1 MKLFGF
7 KGKIEGLMARLQER
21 RKAGVDASL
30 NAVLAEGGEFQAED
44 GKAATSQDLFRELGV
59 DVRTTKID
67 DLMSDSDAR
76 HLMPEIVRNSVR
88 KGMGLVAREQL
99 QRIAA
104 SLSVVA
110 SDGGA
115 QRFMSPEVFLDPVMR
130 GAVQSGFYNDLIV
143 GEEPVEQPTVTVPK
157 IEISDALMKETGEA
171 ATIEEGS
178 VEYGSKD
185 VKLAK
190 LARGFKITY
199 EAIRYNRISLASL
212 WFIDAGRILAHTL
225 NGLAVTTLINGDQAD
240 GSEAAD
246 VVGVNDT
253 NDAIA
258 WYDLVRVANRLGLL
272 GRNGTQLIV
281 GEAVALAIRNLD
293 EVKNLFYGVP
303 LLGIQQMTGSTMP
316 NQLFISGSVPAN
328 KAIIND
334 PSSSLVQLT
343 SAPLMV
349 ESEKI
354 ISKQIE
360 ASYTSITTGFA
371 KIQRNAS
378 VVLDGG
384 NAWVAD
390 TSTDFATFMAPYS

>member
-7 KGKIEGLMARLQER
+7 KGKIEGLMAQLQER

-30 NAVLAEGGEFQAED
+30 NAVLAEEFPGEGE
-44 GKAATSQDLFRELGV
+44 GRGATSQDVFRELGV
-59 DVRTTKID
+59 DARTTTVD
-67 DLMSDSDAR
+67 ELMSGADTR

-88 KGMGLVAREQL
+88 KGMGLVGREQL
-99 QRIAA
+99 KRIMS
-104 SLSVVA
+104 SLSVTA

-115 QRFMSPEVFLDPVMR
+115 QRFMSPEIFLDPVMR
-130 GAVQSGFYNDLIV
+130 GAVQAGFYQDLIV
-143 GEEPVEQPTVTVPK
+143 GEEPVTQPTVTVPK
-157 IEISDALMKETGEA
+157 IEISDALLKETGEA

-178 VEYGSKD
+178 VSYGSK
-185 VKLAK
+185 VVTLAK

-199 EAIRYNRISLASL
+199 EAIRYNRLNLASF
-212 WFIDAGRILAHTL
+212 WFMDAGRILAHTL

-253 NDAIA
+253 NDKIA
-258 WYDLVRVANRLGLL
+258 WYDMVRVANRLGLL

-281 GEAVALAIRNLD
+281 GEAVALDIRNLD

-316 NQLFISGSVPAN
+316 NQLFLSGTVPAN

-360 ASYTSITTGFA
+360 ASFISITTGFA
-371 KIQRNAS
+371 KLQRNAS

-390 TSTDFATFMAPYS
+390 TATDFASFMAPYS

>member
-7 KGKIEGLMARLQER
+7 KGKVEGLMARLQER

-30 NAVLAEGGEFQAED
+30 NDVLAEEFTGEGGQ
-44 GKAATSQDLFRELGV
+44 AATSQDLMRELNV
-59 DVRTTKID
+59 NVSRTTVD
-67 DLMSDSDAR
+67 ELMSDADAR
-76 HLMPEIVRNSVR
+76 HLMPEIIHNAVR
-88 KGMGLVAREQL
+88 KGMGLAAREQL
-99 QRIAA
+99 RKVMA
-104 SLSVVA
+104 SLSVTA
-110 SDGGA
+110 SDGGN

-130 GAVQSGFYNDLIV
+130 GAVQNGFYQDLIV
-143 GEEPVEQPTVTVPK
+143 GEEPVSQPTVTIPK

-171 ATIEEGS
+171 ATIEEGT

-185 VKLAK
+185 VKLTK
-190 LARGFKITY
+190 LARGFKMTY
-199 EAIRYNRISLASL
+199 EAIRYNRISLAAI
-212 WFIDAGRILAHTL
+212 FFADAGRILAHTL

-253 NDAIA
+253 DDKIA

-281 GEAVALAIRNLD
+281 GEAMALHIRNLD

-334 PSSSLVQLT
+334 PSASLVQLT
-343 SAPLMV
+343 SAPLMI

-360 ASYTSITTGFA
+360 ASYASITTGFA
-371 KIQRNAS
+371 KLQRNAS

-390 TSTDFATFMAPYS
+390 TATDFASFMAPYA